1 MTVKPHDYLA
11 IAILLLVL
19 LNQSIQTARYFLR
32 LKNDRPA
39 PQAPAPE
46 PTYWK
51 VSNSPAVLKCKVPL
65 RPSPVPLTHIA

>member
-39 PQAPAPE
+39 PRRPAPE

-51 VSNSPAVLKCKVPL
+51 VSNSPAVLKCKEPL
-65 RPSPVPLTHIA
+65 RPSQVPLTHIA